1 MEELAGY
8 DFRGVLVH
16 FWKEGG
22 RTGDEMEGRIKR

>member
-1 MEELAGY
+1 MGELAGY

-22 RTGDEMEGRIKR
+22 ETEDEMEGQTK